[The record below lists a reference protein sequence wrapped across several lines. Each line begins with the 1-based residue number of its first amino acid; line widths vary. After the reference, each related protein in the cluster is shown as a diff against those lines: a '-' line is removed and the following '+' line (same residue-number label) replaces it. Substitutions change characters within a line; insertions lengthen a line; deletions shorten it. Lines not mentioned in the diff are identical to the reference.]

1 MKSSAIVLASRPTGA
16 PGPENFRTEEI
27 DVSAPL
33 DGEVSLRVLYLS
45 LDPYMR
51 GRMSDAKSYAE
62 PVPVGGVMVGET
74 VCEVTQSRSP
84 QFKTGDIVRAM
95 TGWRSHAV
103 MMRGTSSW

>member
-27 DVSAPL
+27 KIGTPH

-51 GRMSDAKSYAE
+51 GRMSDAKPYAK
-62 PVPVGGVMVGET
+62 PVEVGGVMEGET

-84 QFKTGDIVRAM
+84 EFKG
-95 TGWRSHAV
+95 G
-103 MMRGTSSW
+103 